1 MGKTGSDDVEWLFQQ
16 SVVLFLQN
24 CTTVRLLESMFTK
37 KKILCCHYDAN
48 NLGFKVPHN
57 SKTS

>member
-24 CTTVRLLESMFTK
+24 CTTVRLLENMFTK
-37 KKILCCHYDAN
+37 KKIL
-48 NLGFKVPHN
+48 
-57 SKTS
+57 